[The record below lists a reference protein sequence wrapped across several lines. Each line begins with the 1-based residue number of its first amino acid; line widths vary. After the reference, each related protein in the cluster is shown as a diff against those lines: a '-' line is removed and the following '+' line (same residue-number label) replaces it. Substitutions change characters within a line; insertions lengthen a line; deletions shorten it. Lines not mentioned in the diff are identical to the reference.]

1 MLFLGIWG
9 LPHSSPAAPALWVPS
24 LLHVQPPWEVPLMA
38 GLANTIPS
46 SYPMPGVLCR
56 ELTLTW
62 GPQHC
67 AYGNQPPGVSNST
80 TQLTAGDMLLG

>member
-1 MLFLGIWG
+1 
-9 LPHSSPAAPALWVPS
+9 
-24 LLHVQPPWEVPLMA
+24 MA

-67 AYGNQPPGVSNST
+67 AYGNQPPGVSNPT
-80 TQLTAGDMLLG
+80 TQLTAGDMLLGRQVAMIFSARFKFFFYFKNIY